1 MPVPDSK
8 LKAARKKALEKG
20 HWVLVSALDT
30 LLTDTTSLDARINV
44 TGAMHE
50 VGLLSNSLAPY
61 WTEWR
66 SNDEES
72 KAWAERCLTRLH
84 DHDADYWALAA
95 LLAVPLDFVKQSL
108 QQRGYKL
115 LSIRFASTYKQPEW
129 SIATFAGKHQDRSLV
144 PVIEVGWDNEG
155 FVIEASRWRAVIL
168 NEQQVIEG
176 SLIGKGSGSYYMRA
190 KLPYGCWRI
199 ADEPLELKEEWLV
212 PKEKTLLADYP

>member
-1 MPVPDSK
+1 MPITDSK
-8 LKAARKKALEKG
+8 LKAARKKAHEKG
-20 HWVLVSALDT
+20 HWALVSALDT
-30 LLTDTTSLDARINV
+30 LLADTTSLDARINV

-61 WTEWR
+61 WIGWR
-66 SNDEES
+66 PNDEES
-72 KAWAERCLTRLH
+72 TAWAERCLTRLH

-95 LLAVPLDFVKQSL
+95 LLALPLDFVKQSL

-115 LSIRFASTYKQPEW
+115 LSIRFASTYKQAEW
-129 SIATFAGKHQDRSLV
+129 SIATFAGKHQDGSLV
-144 PVIEVGWDNEG
+144 PVIEVGWDSEG

-168 NEQQVIEG
+168 KEQQVVEG
-176 SLIGKGSGSYYMRA
+176 SLVGQGNGSYYMRA

-199 ADEPLELKEEWLV
+199 ADEPLKLKEEWLV